1 MKGLLKRDFLIM
13 IKKIGKVKC
22 ILLLLAV
29 LGMIIFV
36 KDMAFIFLAVFLP
49 VLCVAFPAVLLIE
62 DEKCHWAKVATAF
75 PVNKKQIVT
84 SRYIFCIASCVV
96 LSVSSMGIGLIYYI
110 VKALDF
116 SLMVIFN
123 LTGVCFAVFYILIL
137 IPCNYALGSQAGSY
151 VMVGMIGVVWLIGR
165 CLPIDKIAVG
175 NLPEY
180 WPYLAVVGVVAILL
194 VTGVLSWYVSLKVY
208 DWKRN

>member
-13 IKKIGKVKC
+13 TKKIGKVKC
-22 ILLLLAV
+22 ILLLLAA
-29 LGMIIFV
+29 LGLIIFV

-49 VLCVAFPAVLLIE
+49 VLCVAFPAILLVE

-75 PVNKKQIVT
+75 PVDKKQIVT

-116 SLMVIFN
+116 SLMVTFN

-151 VMVGMIGVVWLIGR
+151 VMVGIICIVWLIGR

-175 NLPEY
+175 NLSEY
-180 WPYLAVVGVVAILL
+180 WLYLAVVGVAAILL
-194 VTGVLSWYVSLKVY
+194 VTGALSWYVSLKVY
-208 DWKRN
+208 DWKIK